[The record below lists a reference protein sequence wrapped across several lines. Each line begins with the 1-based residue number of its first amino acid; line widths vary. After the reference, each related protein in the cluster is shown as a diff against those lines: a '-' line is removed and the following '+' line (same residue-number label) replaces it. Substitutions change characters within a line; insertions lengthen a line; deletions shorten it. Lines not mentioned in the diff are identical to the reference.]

1 MSTFTVPYSS
11 SPPSTPDRGSR
22 NGGHGNLFT
31 NMATNT
37 TTTPAGPPPSSANS
51 FTPVGPPPSSFLGS
65 SQLDSNSKPFP
76 MKPNFGLNMGSQR
89 NPNSPSFKTV
99 HPNRHKTTKNGNSA
113 GSSNLRQ
120 GFHFPASSSPL
131 EAPSDFSEFGEVS
144 QVDGEGETDDGD
156 EQGDDD
162 MDMDM
167 DQQDAPSVENEDFTT
182 PSRLG
187 SSFRWET
194 YSKYGSP
201 LKDSIPRGTKRSRAG
216 TVVAQ
221 SLWSS
226 FAGGLDLPKK
236 KDSAIPGILRDFAAG
251 GAAVDVTES
260 DELILATEDI
270 ISRLYNIDAGDMA
283 LQDALTTASGDLTRI
298 WQSWVDNDTRHIGTA
313 EYVVGIGPNENA
325 PSSTKASFLS
335 TFLLQ
340 LHHPPPLKGKQAFA
354 FSRSGR
360 ASGYPESFGSSQV
373 PPRPSPPPKVLLDWL
388 NTYHNPY
395 PSATVDLQTYQ
406 PNPTAHVNFWDIVFS
421 TMLRGRIK
429 DVIRILKE
437 ADFRHARTAAGDGQ
451 GQDGYRGVQ
460 LGNIARVINR
470 AIMVLEVCPAMK
482 DENWDVKGTDW
493 IIFRRRVEQAA
504 ADLATFAE
512 GRDREAEDDNQQF
525 RAENFGIQ
533 GSLASISA
541 LSQSTR
547 KAESKVPWTIY
558 QNLKAMYGLL
568 LGGTTEI
575 ISFAQDWVEAT
586 IGLTAWW
593 DGDDNDEITKG
604 SLGMSRRSIRRS
616 QSLAPRSVDVDVLT
630 AYLRRLSYAFDRVTD
645 DTDEE
650 AFQINSM
657 NPIEVGLAS
666 VFEGNVEGVIG
677 LLRGWSLTITSAVVE
692 IASLGGWLGIPSGT
706 KMMNNFNA
714 SDLMVLS
721 YGQDKQRLGKDEI
734 LVEYAEALSNR
745 DVLRSQHHDIEREG
759 WELSVE
765 ILGRLDDDVL
775 SSKIICQLLDELP
788 LDSGDRVDNL
798 LNICSEL
805 GLDSQT
811 RKIAEVCQ
819 SFSGMFNPQQQ
830 HH

>member
-1 MSTFTVPYSS
+1 
-11 SPPSTPDRGSR
+11 
-22 NGGHGNLFT
+22 
-31 NMATNT
+31 
-37 TTTPAGPPPSSANS
+37 
-51 FTPVGPPPSSFLGS
+51 
-65 SQLDSNSKPFP
+65 

-99 HPNRHKTTKNGNSA
+99 HPNRHKMMRNGNSA

-120 GFHFPASSSPL
+120 GFHVPDSSSPL
-131 EAPSDFSEFGEVS
+131 EAPSDISEFEEDS
-144 QVDGEGETDDGD
+144 QVDGEVETDEGE
-156 EQGDDD
+156 EQDDDD
-162 MDMDM
+162 MDMDE
-167 DQQDAPSVENEDFTT
+167 QEAPSVENQEKTT
-182 PSRLG
+182 PSQFG

-194 YSKYGSP
+194 YSKYGSS
-201 LKDSIPRGTKRSRAG
+201 LKDSISRGTKRSRAG
-216 TVVAQ
+216 AVVAQ
-221 SLWSS
+221 SLKSS
-226 FAGGLDLPKK
+226 FAGGLDLPKQR
-236 KDSAIPGILRDFAAG
+236 DSAIPGILRDFAAG
-251 GAAVDVTES
+251 SEAVDVTES

-270 ISRLYNIDAGDMA
+270 ISRLYGIDAEDVA
-283 LQDALTTASGDLTRI
+283 LQAALTTASEDLTRI
-298 WQSWVDNDTRHIGTA
+298 WQSCVDNDARHLGTA
-313 EYVVGIGPNENA
+313 EYVVGIGPNEDA
-325 PSSTKASFLS
+325 PSTTKASFLS

-340 LHHPPPLKGKQAFA
+340 LHHPPPLNGKQAFA

-360 ASGYPESFGSSQV
+360 VSEYSESFGSSQV
-373 PPRPSPPPKVLLDWL
+373 IPRPSPPPKVLLDWL

-395 PSATVDLQTYQ
+395 PNSTIDLQTYQ
-406 PNPTAHVNFWDIVFS
+406 PNPTAHSNFWDILFS
-421 TMLRGRIK
+421 AMLRGRIA

-437 ADFRHARTAAGDGQ
+437 ADFRHARTALDDGQ

-460 LGNIARVINR
+460 LGNITRVINR

-512 GRDREAEDDNQQF
+512 GRDREAEDDNQHF

-533 GSLASISA
+533 GSLASMSS

-593 DGDDNDEITKG
+593 DGDDNDEIIKG
-604 SLGMSRRSIRRS
+604 SLGMSRRSIRRL

-657 NPIEVGLAS
+657 NPVEVGLAS
-666 VFEGNVEGVIG
+666 IFEGNVEGVIG

-692 IASLGGWLGIPSGT
+692 FASLGGWLGIPSGT
-706 KMMNNFNA
+706 KMLNNFNE

-734 LVEYAEALSNR
+734 LAEYAEALSNR
-745 DVLRSQHHDIEREG
+745 DVLRSEHYDIEREG
-759 WELSVE
+759 WELAVE

-775 SSKIICQLLDELP
+775 SSMKICQLLDDLP
-788 LDSGDRVDNL
+788 LDSGGRVDNL

-811 RKIAEVCQ
+811 RKIAEVCHFFRAYLTR
-819 SFSGMFNPQQQ
+819 SKNILTTL
-830 HH
+830 